1 MTMKSQRDQ
10 PDIDPAMVYQ
20 RKYKILASD
29 VDINQRLRM
38 STLMRFLQELSI
50 AHTEELGC
58 TKEKT
63 LDRGLLWVVS
73 RVRFQMMRAI
83 RYDEEVTLVTWPGK
97 MQHVLFP
104 RYYRIFDK
112 DGEMVL
118 NGSAIWFLIDQV
130 QRTFLF
136 PKKYDIMIPDICVG
150 EELELPEELP
160 SLQYEKGQMA
170 STKRLQESQ
179 NEEMSDHEN
188 PTADEKSG
196 VQAENGKQAAKKNE
210 EEVKSGIWVGE
221 KVREVRYS
229 DLDLNGH
236 VNNTRYLDWIDDL
249 HTPDWHGKHLPK
261 LFQINFKKEI
271 RPGSRV
277 TLKWMDDPDG
287 KKMVTEGTVDG
298 KTAFSAE
305 ELFL

>member
-1 MTMKSQRDQ
+1 MTMKSQRDR
-10 PDIDPAMVYQ
+10 PDMDSAMVYQ

-58 TKEKT
+58 TKERT

-73 RVRFQMMRAI
+73 RVRFQMTRAI

-136 PKKYDIMIPDICVG
+136 PKKYDIMIPGICVG
-150 EELELPEELP
+150 GELELPEELP
-160 SLQYEKGQMA
+160 SLLYEKKQMA
-170 STKRLQESQ
+170 LTKSQ
-179 NEEMSDHEN
+179 SKEMSDHEN
-188 PTADEKSG
+188 PAADENSG
-196 VQAENGKQAAKKNE
+196 VQAENGNGAGKKN
-210 EEVKSGIWVGE
+210 EEVKSGIQVGE

-261 LFQINFKKEI
+261 MFQINFKKEI

-277 TLKWMDDPDG
+277 TLKWIDDPTG
-287 KKMVTEGTVDG
+287 KKMATKGEVDG

>member
-1 MTMKSQRDQ
+1 MTIKKEKEG
-10 PDIDPAMVYQ
+10 PDIDPVMVYH

-73 RVRFQMMRAI
+73 RVKFKMTRAI
-83 RYDEEVTLVTWPGK
+83 RYDEEVTLVTWPGR

-104 RYYRIFDK
+104 RYYRMFDK

-118 NGSAIWFLIDQV
+118 NGSAIWFLIDKV
-130 QRTFLF
+130 KRTILF
-136 PKKYDIMIPDICVG
+136 PKQYGIEIPGICVG

-160 SLQYEKGQMA
+160 SLLYEKRQAA
-170 STKRLQESQ
+170 SAKRQQENQ
-179 NEEMSDHEN
+179 IKRMSGCNNPAEDEN
-188 PTADEKSG
+188 GG
-196 VQAENGKQAAKKNE
+196 VQTEDGNRTAENKEGEAGDGSRA
-210 EEVKSGIWVGE
+210 GE
-221 KVREVRYS
+221 KTRKVRYS

-249 HTPDWHGKHLPK
+249 HTPDWHGQHLPK

-277 TLKWMDDPDG
+277 TLKWVDDPAG
-287 KKMVTEGTVDG
+287 KKMITEGTVDG